1 MRILS
6 TLIVILC
13 TTVGVYAQQSS
24 AGNANAR
31 VGELINSSEYIT
43 LSRELPSLRDKL
55 SKPLLALAD
64 AITAYHEGRFEDS
77 NRAIDKVG
85 EFAPELG
92 GEVIFGMQN
101 LALVNFL
108 SLEDYKSALG
118 IVQLLLSSLPED
130 DSAYDSRR
138 NLESMSRWFSAMA
151 TRPTV
156 EVERP
161 KSDVVIPVEVR
172 KMGEGEHL
180 VVDVK
185 VGDNVEDF
193 IFDTGCM
200 NANFISTTAAERLG
214 VEIIADDILIRGV
227 EEGYAKLGFL
237 PEMRIGDMVIRN
249 TTFFVVDNIV
259 PENAEVEGLCEAV
272 LGTHVIRKL
281 GEVRFERDGERF
293 VLPAEESSAPAE
305 RNMFFDSQY
314 YICCQ
319 EEGQERVVMQFDT
332 GNTKTQLSSRYYNR
346 FQQRVEQNGGEVER
360 SRSGGFG
367 GVEWRDTHTMP
378 EVEFVVGTTALRL
391 KKVAVNMPIK
401 YEDGEPFVEQYDGV
415 AGVDLLSATDVV
427 TFDLKRMFYRVDK

>member
-6 TLIVILC
+6 TLILVLC
-13 TTVGVYAQQSS
+13 TTVGVYAQQPS

-31 VGELINSSEYIT
+31 VGELINTSEYIT

-118 IVQLLLSSLPED
+118 IVQLLLLSLPED

-138 NLESMSRWFSAMA
+138 NLESMSRWFSAMT

-161 KSDVVIPVEVR
+161 KSDVVIPVEIR
-172 KMGEGEHL
+172 KMGEGEHII
-180 VVDVK
+180 VDVK

-227 EEGYAKLGFL
+227 EEGYAKLGVL
-237 PEMRIGDMVIRN
+237 PEMHIGDVVIRN
-249 TTFFVVDNIV
+249 TTFFVADNIV
-259 PENAEVEGLCEAV
+259 PENVEVEGLCEAV

-281 GEVRFERDGERF
+281 GEVRFERGDERL
-293 VLPAEESSAPAE
+293 VLPAEESAAPAE
-305 RNMFFDSQY
+305 RNLFFDSQY

-332 GNTKTQLSSRYYNR
+332 GNTKTILSSRYYNR

-367 GVEWRDTHTMP
+367 GVEWRDIRTMP

>member
-6 TLIVILC
+6 TLILVLC
-13 TTVGVYAQQSS
+13 ATVGVYAQQPS
-24 AGNANAR
+24 ADNANAR
-31 VGELINSSEYIT
+31 VGELINASEYIT

-130 DSAYDSRR
+130 DSAHDSRR
-138 NLESMSRWFSAMA
+138 NLESMSRWFSAMT

-180 VVDVK
+180 IVDVK

-200 NANFISTTAAERLG
+200 NANFISTAAAERLG

-237 PEMRIGDMVIRN
+237 PEMHIGDVVIRN
-249 TTFFVVDNIV
+249 TTFFVADNIV
-259 PENAEVEGLCEAV
+259 PENVEVEGLCEAV

-281 GEVRFERDGERF
+281 GEVRFERDSERL
-293 VLPAEESSAPAE
+293 VLPAEESAAPAE
-305 RNMFFDSQY
+305 RNLFFDSQY
-314 YICCQ
+314 YICC
-319 EEGQERVVMQFDT
+319 
-332 GNTKTQLSSRYYNR
+332 
-346 FQQRVEQNGGEVER
+346 
-360 SRSGGFG
+360 
-367 GVEWRDTHTMP
+367 
-378 EVEFVVGTTALRL
+378 
-391 KKVAVNMPIK
+391 
-401 YEDGEPFVEQYDGV
+401 
-415 AGVDLLSATDVV
+415 
-427 TFDLKRMFYRVDK
+427 

>member
-6 TLIVILC
+6 TLILVLC
-13 TTVGVYAQQSS
+13 ATVGVYAQQPS

-64 AITAYHEGRFEDS
+64 AITAYHEGRFDDS
-77 NRAIDKVG
+77 CRAIDKVG

-118 IVQLLLSSLPED
+118 VVQLLLSSLPED

-172 KMGEGEHL
+172 KMGEGEHII
-180 VVDVK
+180 VDVK

-200 NANFISTTAAERLG
+200 NANFISTAAAERLG

-237 PEMRIGDMVIRN
+237 PEMHIGDVVIRN
-249 TTFFVVDNIV
+249 TTFFVADNIV
-259 PENAEVEGLCEAV
+259 LENVEVEGLCEAV

-281 GEVRFERDGERF
+281 GEVRFERGDERLI
-293 VLPAEESSAPAE
+293 LPAEESAAPAE
-305 RNMFFDSQY
+305 RNLFFDSQY

-319 EEGQERVVMQFDT
+319 DGQERVVMQFDT
-332 GNTKTQLSSRYYNR
+332 GNTKTLLSSRYYNR

-367 GVEWRDTHTMP
+367 GVEWRDTRTMP
-378 EVEFVVGTTALRL
+378 EVEFVVGATAVQL

>member
-6 TLIVILC
+6 TLILVLC
-13 TTVGVYAQQSS
+13 ATVGVYAQQPFE
-24 AGNANAR
+24 GNANAR
-31 VGELINSSEYIT
+31 VGELINTSEYIT

-64 AITAYHEGRFEDS
+64 AITAYHEGRFDDS
-77 NRAIDKVG
+77 CRAIDKVG

-118 IVQLLLSSLPED
+118 VVQLLLSSLPED
-130 DSAYDSRR
+130 DSAHDSRR

-185 VGDNVEDF
+185 VGNNVEDF

-200 NANFISTTAAERLG
+200 NANFISTAAAERLG

-227 EEGYAKLGFL
+227 EEGYAKLGVL
-237 PEMRIGDMVIRN
+237 PEMHIGDVVIRN
-249 TTFFVVDNIV
+249 TTFFVADNIV
-259 PENAEVEGLCEAV
+259 PENVEVEGLCEAV

-281 GEVRFERDGERF
+281 GEVRVERDSERL

-319 EEGQERVVMQFDT
+319 DGLERVVMQFDT
-332 GNTKTQLSSRYYNR
+332 GNTKTILSSRYYNR
-346 FQQRVEQNGGEVER
+346 FQQRVEQSGGEVER

-367 GVEWRDTHTMP
+367 GVEWRDTRTMP

>member
-6 TLIVILC
+6 TLILVLC
-13 TTVGVYAQQSS
+13 ATVGVYAQQPS
-24 AGNANAR
+24 ADNANAR
-31 VGELINSSEYIT
+31 VGELINASEYIT

-77 NRAIDKVG
+77 CRAIDKVG

-118 IVQLLLSSLPED
+118 VVQLLLLSLPED
-130 DSAYDSRR
+130 DSAHDSRR
-138 NLESMSRWFSAMA
+138 NL
-151 TRPTV
+151 
-156 EVERP
+156 
-161 KSDVVIPVEVR
+161 VIPVEVR

-200 NANFISTTAAERLG
+200 NANFISTAAAERLG

-237 PEMRIGDMVIRN
+237 PEMHIGDVVIRN

-281 GEVRFERDGERF
+281 GEVRFERDSERL
-293 VLPAEESSAPAE
+293 VLPAEESAAPAE

-319 EEGQERVVMQFDT
+319 DGQERIVMQFDT
-332 GNTKTQLSSRYYNR
+332 GNTKTILSSRYYNR
-346 FQQRVEQNGGEVER
+346 FQQRVEQSGGEVER

-367 GVEWRDTHTMP
+367 GVEWRDTRTMP

-415 AGVDLLSATDVV
+415 AGVDLLSAADVV

>member
-6 TLIVILC
+6 TLILILC
-13 TTVGVYAQQSS
+13 ATVGVYAQQPS
-24 AGNANAR
+24 ADNANAR
-31 VGELINSSEYIT
+31 VGELINASEYIT

-118 IVQLLLSSLPED
+118 VVQLLLLSLPED
-130 DSAYDSRR
+130 DSAHDSRR

-161 KSDVVIPVEVR
+161 KSDVVIPVEIR

-180 VVDVK
+180 IVDVN

-200 NANFISTTAAERLG
+200 NANFISTAAAERLG

-227 EEGYAKLGFL
+227 EEGYAKLGVL
-237 PEMRIGDMVIRN
+237 LEMHIGDVVIRN
-249 TTFFVVDNIV
+249 TTFFVVDKIV
-259 PENAEVEGLCEAV
+259 PENVEVEGLCEAV

-281 GEVRFERDGERF
+281 GEVRFERDSERL
-293 VLPAEESSAPAE
+293 VLPAEESAAPAE

-319 EEGQERVVMQFDT
+319 DGQERIVMQFDT

-346 FQQRVEQNGGEVER
+346 FQQRIEQSGGEVER

-367 GVEWRDTHTMP
+367 GVEWRDTRTMP
-378 EVEFVVGTTALRL
+378 EVEFVVGATAVQL